1 LGAIKGPPHL
11 SSSVGHSIHLK
22 YTLTHSLELKISLPQ
37 ASIQSNLPRRDLS
50 HPLSNPLNLQLST
63 SSTSFVYSLFLGIRP
78 LDELG
83 VVQESSRLW
92 WTSENLY
99 CPLLRGDLIVKTEL
113 NLGNHSARIRVERD
127 MSLCELLNGDVGNI
141 CGWPN
146 FGNKSCV
153 FCACSFRFTYCFCLE
168 FDLTLDVIPSD

>member
-1 LGAIKGPPHL
+1 
-11 SSSVGHSIHLK
+11 
-22 YTLTHSLELKISLPQ
+22 
-37 ASIQSNLPRRDLS
+37 
-50 HPLSNPLNLQLST
+50 
-63 SSTSFVYSLFLGIRP
+63 VYSLFLGIRP

-99 CPLLRGDLIVKTEL
+99 CPLLHGDLIVETEL
-113 NLGNHSARIRVERD
+113 DLDNHSERISVERD

-168 FDLTLDVIPSD
+168 FDLTLGVIPSD